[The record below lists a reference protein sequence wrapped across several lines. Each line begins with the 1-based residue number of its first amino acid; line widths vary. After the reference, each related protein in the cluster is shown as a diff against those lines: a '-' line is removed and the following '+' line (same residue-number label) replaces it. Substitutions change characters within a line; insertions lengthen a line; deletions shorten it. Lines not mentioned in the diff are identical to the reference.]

1 LDYETGGGKRREMP
15 RYSEERE
22 EEIELLAE
30 YYAGVVKP

>member
-1 LDYETGGGKRREMP
+1 MP